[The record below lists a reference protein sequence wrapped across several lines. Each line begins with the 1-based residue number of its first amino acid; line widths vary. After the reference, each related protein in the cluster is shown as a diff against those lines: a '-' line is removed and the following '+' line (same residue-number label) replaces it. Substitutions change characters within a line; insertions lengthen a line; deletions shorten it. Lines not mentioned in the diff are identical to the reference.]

1 MSRARKTIRAYIE
14 LARLSNIPTC
24 FSNVLVGCA
33 IGGLTDWSQWRT
45 VLSVT
50 VAIGLMYIAGMAL
63 NDALDHIIDRTQR
76 PGRPIP
82 SGRISVHGAY
92 TFAGICI
99 AIAIALLALLG
110 VAALL
115 LGSML
120 AITIILYNWL
130 HKKFQ
135 SAALLMGCCRGLVYI
150 TAASAIAWPID
161 WTIAVTLAGA
171 LTVYISI
178 VTFIA
183 QTEVDATSTRR
194 NRLALVLPIVLVLPA
209 VLVRP
214 ETWSWAIIAACPT
227 LTWLILAA
235 RLALSRPPNTKN
247 AILTWLAG
255 ICLIDAFFLTLLD
268 QPILALG
275 ALGCFVLTAIGH
287 RYILG
292 T

>member
-50 VAIGLMYIAGMAL
+50 VAIGLLYVAGMAL
-63 NDALDHIIDRTQR
+63 NDALDHTIDRTQR

-82 SGRISVHGAY
+82 SGRISVRGAY
-92 TFAGICI
+92 AFAGICFVI
-99 AIAIALLALLG
+99 ALALLALTSTRSLYAG
-110 VAALL
+110 LV
-115 LGSML
+115 L
-120 AITIILYNWL
+120 AITIILYDWL

-135 SAALLMGCCRGLVYI
+135 PAALLMGCCRGLVYI
-150 TAASAIAWPID
+150 TAAAAIAWPIE

-183 QTEVDATSTRR
+183 QTEVDVTPVKR
-194 NRLALVLPIVLVLPA
+194 NRLALALPIVVFLPA
-209 VLVRP
+209 ILVRP
-214 ETWSWAIIAACPT
+214 ETWSWAIIAAFLA

-235 RLALSRPPNTKN
+235 RHALARPPNTKS
-247 AILTWLAG
+247 AILTWLTG
-255 ICLIDAFFLTLLD
+255 ICLVDALYLTLLD
-268 QPILALG
+268 QPMLALG
-275 ALGCFVLTAIGH
+275 AIACFALTAIGH

>member
-33 IGGLTDWSQWRT
+33 IGGLADWSQWRT

-50 VAIGLMYIAGMAL
+50 VAIGLLYLAGMAL
-63 NDALDHIIDRTQR
+63 NDALDHTIDRKQR
-76 PGRPIP
+76 PSRPIP
-82 SGRISVHGAY
+82 SGRISVRRAY
-92 TFAGICI
+92 AFAAICI
-99 AIAIALLALLG
+99 AIALMLLAVTSTRSLYAGL
-110 VAALL
+110 VL
-115 LGSML
+115 S
-120 AITIILYNWL
+120 ITIILYDYL

-135 SAALLMGCCRGLVYI
+135 PAALLMGCCRGLVYI
-150 TAASAIAWPID
+150 TAAFAIAGPID
-161 WTIAVTLAGA
+161 WTIAVTMAGA

-183 QTEVDATSTRR
+183 QAEVDGTPAKR
-194 NRLALVLPIVLVLPA
+194 NGLALVLPIVVFLPA
-209 VLVRP
+209 IFVRP
-214 ETWSWAIIAACPT
+214 ETWSWAIIAAFPT

-235 RLALSRPPNTKN
+235 RRALARPPNTTN

-255 ICLIDAFFLTLLD
+255 MCLLDAFYLTLLD

-275 ALGCFVLTAIGH
+275 AIACFALTTIGH
-287 RYILG
+287 RHILG

>member
-1 MSRARKTIRAYIE
+1 MSGARKTIGAYVE

-50 VAIGLMYIAGMAL
+50 VAIGLLYIAGMAL
-63 NDALDHIIDRTQR
+63 NDALDHSIDRKQR

-82 SGRISVHGAY
+82 SGRISLRLAY
-92 TFAGICI
+92 VFATICI
-99 AIAIALLALLG
+99 AVALIVLALTSTQSLYAG
-110 VAALL
+110 LA
-115 LGSML
+115 L
-120 AITIILYNWL
+120 AITITLYDYL
-130 HKKFQ
+130 HKRFK
-135 SAALLMGCCRGLVYI
+135 STAILMGCCRGLVYI
-150 TAASAIAWPID
+150 TAAFAIAGPID
-161 WTIAVTLAGA
+161 WAITVTLAGA

-178 VTFIA
+178 ITFIA
-183 QTEVDATSTRR
+183 QGEVNATPAKR
-194 NRLALVLPIVLVLPA
+194 NGLAFVLPIVVLLP
-209 VLVRP
+209 VIVVRP
-214 ETWSWAIIAACPT
+214 ETWSWTIIAAFST

-235 RLALSRPPNTKN
+235 RHALARPPSTTS

-255 ICLIDAFFLTLLD
+255 ICLVDALYLTLLD
-268 QPILALG
+268 QPNLGLG
-275 ALGCFVLTAIGH
+275 AIGCFALTTIGH